1 MTATYFIY
9 FRNGPWLLT
18 NKLFDNTY
26 RNFITLSSNSVLS
39 LWSKEVRK
47 IKWMIPTLLK
57 PGQHAPICLPT
68 VSSVVLCCRAI
79 SKMLLPSFLAIKI
92 KKKKQMKHLMLSKMS
107 IFLFVENHINPSAT
121 AYWQCRNAYIK
132 NHRGLMLSRHGFVP
146 RISSDTWHQASE
158 REFGQCS
165 GCLKHGH
172 SVKFSREVSLLDSL
186 SYWSLL
192 LKAERCPSAHPVTC
206 WALQYF

>member
-1 MTATYFIY
+1 
-9 FRNGPWLLT
+9 
-18 NKLFDNTY
+18 
-26 RNFITLSSNSVLS
+26 
-39 LWSKEVRK
+39 
-47 IKWMIPTLLK
+47 
-57 PGQHAPICLPT
+57 
-68 VSSVVLCCRAI
+68 
-79 SKMLLPSFLAIKI
+79 
-92 KKKKQMKHLMLSKMS
+92 
-107 IFLFVENHINPSAT
+107 
-121 AYWQCRNAYIK
+121 
-132 NHRGLMLSRHGFVP
+132 MLSRHGFVP

-206 WALQYF
+206 

>member
-1 MTATYFIY
+1 MQSLSVNIINNFETQWNHSMQTLDTTESNCAVSKISQSLCFVSIFI
-9 FRNGPWLLT
+9 F
-18 NKLFDNTY
+18 
-26 RNFITLSSNSVLS
+26 S
-39 LWSKEVRK
+39 RK
-47 IKWMIPTLLK
+47 INATLGDS
-57 PGQHAPICLPT
+57 P
-68 VSSVVLCCRAI
+68 
-79 SKMLLPSFLAIKI
+79 
-92 KKKKQMKHLMLSKMS
+92 SKMS
-107 IFLFVENHINPSAT
+107 VFLFVENHINPSAT
-121 AYWQCRNAYIK
+121 AYWQCRNVYIK